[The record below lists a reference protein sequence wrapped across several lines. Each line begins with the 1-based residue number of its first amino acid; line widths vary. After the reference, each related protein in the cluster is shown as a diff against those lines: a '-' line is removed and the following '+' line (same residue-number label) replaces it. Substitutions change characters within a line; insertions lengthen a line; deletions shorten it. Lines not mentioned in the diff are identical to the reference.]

1 MEGNSATDHSDK
13 EIDFV
18 MITSV
23 QLMGS
28 GLYGQVGHLAVELV
42 VMEEPAREHV
52 CVILPNQRLMVHTA
66 RALASNYR
74 NAITQIRA
82 QLMAC
87 GVPGQLGQLAVRL
100 VAKESKRGHEYVT
113 ILNQRTTGHSVLE
126 MAYRNKYA
134 TLQLLAKRRV
144 YGPVGLLVAKL
155 VVGGCKKGNDS
166 TTTQNKKTMEH
177 QARSL
182 KQTIERV
189 LL

>member
-1 MEGNSATDHSDK
+1 
-13 EIDFV
+13 
-18 MITSV
+18 
-23 QLMGS
+23 
-28 GLYGQVGHLAVELV
+28 
-42 VMEEPAREHV
+42 
-52 CVILPNQRLMVHTA
+52 
-66 RALASNYR
+66 
-74 NAITQIRA
+74 
-82 QLMAC
+82 MAC

-100 VAKESKRGHEYVT
+100 VAKESKRRHEYVT